1 MTISV
6 ESINLFD
13 RQLGAFWGLA
23 TGDALGAP
31 VEFYPR
37 DKLPVVREM
46 ISGGKF
52 KLPVGA
58 WTDDTSM
65 ALCLGHSLIQHPTL
79 DPADLLNRFWDW
91 ASKHE
96 YCSQDKAFGFGQN
109 TLRTLMKFYR
119 TGQLM
124 ASSTG
129 KRSDGNGSLMRLAPV
144 AIVHHDNIE
153 ETQRIARVQ
162 SFTTHAST
170 KAADCCELLGMLL
183 HHIFTGL
190 SLPQAL
196 DVIQNH
202 NAVQ

>member
-1 MTISV
+1 
-6 ESINLFD
+6 
-13 RQLGAFWGLA
+13 
-23 TGDALGAP
+23 
-31 VEFYPR
+31 
-37 DKLPVVREM
+37 
-46 ISGGKF
+46 
-52 KLPVGA
+52 
-58 WTDDTSM
+58 
-65 ALCLGHSLIQHPTL
+65 
-79 DPADLLNRFWDW
+79 
-91 ASKHE
+91 
-96 YCSQDKAFGFGQN
+96 
-109 TLRTLMKFYR
+109 MKFYR

-124 ASSTG
+124 AASTG

-153 ETQRIARVQ
+153 ETQRIARAQ

-202 NAVQ
+202 NAVQSWNTEVQDIASGTWQNKTREEISSIGYVVHTLEAAIWSVYHTRSFEDALILAVNLGHDADTVGAVTGQIAGALYGLDAIPKRWINTLVKPDMLAYCAEGLINR